1 MRAPQQPQPSI
12 TLDSLKEEISRIRG
26 NSNDN
31 HMYNADLTE
40 VVGQREEVERQTKKI
55 ESVRVDIELKSL
67 VNRIRGMTTQ
77 IKEKVKK
84 HRELSESIISE

>member
-1 MRAPQQPQPSI
+1 MRVPQHPQPII
-12 TLDSLKEEISRIRG
+12 TLNSLKEEISRIRA
-26 NSNDN
+26 NSHDN
-31 HMYNADLTE
+31 HTYNVDLTE
-40 VVGQREEVERQTKKI
+40 LVGQREDVERQTKKI

>member
-1 MRAPQQPQPSI
+1 MRVPQQPQANI
-12 TLDSLKEEISRIRG
+12 TLNSLKEEISRIRT
-26 NSNDN
+26 NSHENLIF
-31 HMYNADLTE
+31 NADLNE
-40 VVGQREEVERQTKKI
+40 IVRQREDVERQTKKI

>member
-1 MRAPQQPQPSI
+1 MRTPQQPQPSI

-26 NSNDN
+26 NSNDG
-31 HMYNADLTE
+31 HTYNADLNE
-40 VVGQREEVERQTKKI
+40 VVEQREEVERQTKKI

>member
-1 MRAPQQPQPSI
+1 MRVPQNPQPII
-12 TLDSLKEEISRIRG
+12 TLNSLKEEISRIRA
-26 NSNDN
+26 NSHENQS
-31 HMYNADLTE
+31 YKGDLTE
-40 VVGQREEVERQTKKI
+40 VVGQREDVERHTKKI

>member
-1 MRAPQQPQPSI
+1 MRVLQHPQPII
-12 TLDSLKEEISRIRG
+12 TLNSLKEEISRIRA
-26 NSNDN
+26 NSHDN
-31 HMYNADLTE
+31 HTYNADLTE
-40 VVGQREEVERQTKKI
+40 LVGQREDVERQTKKI